1 MSERKTE
8 VGGQFNTQ
16 VTVWSHLGGA
26 DLSILLRPES
36 VTCEVQVEDHF
47 IEIEFDRIDEFI
59 EMSVELKGEQD
70 SGN

>member
-1 MSERKTE
+1 MTERTIQA
-8 VGGQFNTQ
+8 GGQFNTQ
-16 VTVWSHLGGA
+16 VTVWSHLGGP

-59 EMSVELKGEQD
+59 EMLVELKEEEG
-70 SGN
+70 S